1 MKKLLAT
8 ALLLAAFCQ
17 PAAHAQPVGDD
28 AIAVAE
34 IGSIVKAFQAA
45 IVAKDRAALEAM
57 FLPADNSWLMVAS
70 DASRLKPGQ
79 PRVRPS
85 SYRQFAEFV
94 GNSKLAVEER
104 FYNVR
109 IHSNGSVG
117 AVYFDFDFLEDG
129 EVTNRGAESW
139 HLVKTDSG
147 WKISS
152 MVFSIG

>member
-1 MKKLLAT
+1 MKRLLAT
-8 ALLLAAFCQ
+8 ALLLSAFCH
-17 PAAHAQPVGDD
+17 PLAHAQPAGDD
-28 AIAVAE
+28 AVAVAE
-34 IGSIVKAFQAA
+34 IGTIVKAFQAA

-57 FLPADNSWLMVAS
+57 FLPADNSWLTVAS
-70 DASRLKPGQ
+70 DAVKRKPGQ

-94 GNSKLAVEER
+94 GNSKLPVEER

-117 AVYFDFDFLEDG
+117 AVYFDFDFVEDG
-129 EVTNRGAESW
+129 KVTNRGAESW
-139 HLVKTDSG
+139 HLVKTESG

-152 MVFSIG
+152 MVFSLG